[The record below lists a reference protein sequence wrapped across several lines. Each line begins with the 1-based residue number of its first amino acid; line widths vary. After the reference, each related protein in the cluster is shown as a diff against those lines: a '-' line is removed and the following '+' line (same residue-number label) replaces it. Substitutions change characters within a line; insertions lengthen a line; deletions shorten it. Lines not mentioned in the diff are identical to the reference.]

1 MKARTKFEQAVIA
14 QSGHL
19 RPLAFNIEDISQTR
33 YKSNCFSM
41 VDAKNRKLCR
51 TPILTPTFQ
60 EVKMSLIFRRLS
72 ELCLWNYLA
81 MWVLDCF

>member
-33 YKSNCFSM
+33 Y
-41 VDAKNRKLCR
+41 
-51 TPILTPTFQ
+51 
-60 EVKMSLIFRRLS
+60 
-72 ELCLWNYLA
+72 
-81 MWVLDCF
+81 